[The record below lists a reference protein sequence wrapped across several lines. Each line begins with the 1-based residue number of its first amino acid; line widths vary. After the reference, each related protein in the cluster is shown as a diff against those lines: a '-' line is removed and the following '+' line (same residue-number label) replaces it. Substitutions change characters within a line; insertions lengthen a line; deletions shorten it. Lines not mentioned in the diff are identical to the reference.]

1 MTVRLVVAAVD
12 ASAAVHAGGEVERY
26 ARSFD
31 LPDEIVEYI
40 QNLDCMGGYVSISLA
55 LERTEQTK

>member
-1 MTVRLVVAAVD
+1 MTIRLVVVAAD
-12 ASAAVHAGGEVERY
+12 ANAAAHVGGEIERN

-31 LPDEIVEYI
+31 LPEEIVDHI

-55 LERTEQTK
+55 LERMEQTK